1 MGFFSNFGSIG
12 KINTLIKQIEPKFD
26 YIYGEIQY
34 PQTANRAR
42 LQVECGT
49 ISVLMDEIMSIACN
63 SSHSVM
69 LAPYYF
75 KGKKMSLMDLS
86 GLLASIISAAENL
99 DK

>member
-34 PQTANRAR
+34 LQTANRAQ

-49 ISVLMDEIMSIACN
+49 ISVLMDEFMSIASN
-63 SSHSVM
+63 FSRSVI

-75 KGKKMSLMDLS
+75 KGEK
-86 GLLASIISAAENL
+86 
-99 DK
+99 

>member
-49 ISVLMDEIMSIACN
+49 ISVLMDEIMSIASN
-63 SSHSVM
+63 SSRSVI
-69 LAPYYF
+69 LDLIISR
-75 KGKKMSLMDLS
+75 GKK
-86 GLLASIISAAENL
+86 
-99 DK
+99 

>member
-42 LQVECGT
+42 L
-49 ISVLMDEIMSIACN
+49 
-63 SSHSVM
+63 
-69 LAPYYF
+69 
-75 KGKKMSLMDLS
+75 
-86 GLLASIISAAENL
+86 
-99 DK
+99 

>member
-1 MGFFSNFGSIG
+1 
-12 KINTLIKQIEPKFD
+12 
-26 YIYGEIQY
+26 
-34 PQTANRAR
+34 
-42 LQVECGT
+42 
-49 ISVLMDEIMSIACN
+49 MDEIMSIASN
-63 SSHSVM
+63 SSRSVI

>member
-34 PQTANRAR
+34 PQTANRPR

-63 SSHSVM
+63 SSRSVM

>member
-49 ISVLMDEIMSIACN
+49 ISVLWMKS
-63 SSHSVM
+63 
-69 LAPYYF
+69 
-75 KGKKMSLMDLS
+75 
-86 GLLASIISAAENL
+86 
-99 DK
+99 